1 MRSIIRQ
8 FKRMYHDDGRND
20 KNFDLQEQ
28 RLKYSLDNLKIATEA
43 LIKAAQNL
51 HDVLTARK
59 IIRLR

>member
-1 MRSIIRQ
+1 
-8 FKRMYHDDGRND
+8 MYNDDGRNS

-28 RLKYSLDNLKIATEA
+28 RLKYSLDNLKVATEE
-43 LIKAAQNL
+43 LIKAAKNL